1 MYKYTKKER
10 TVNEMTGYTIEEK
23 IAFGLYDWTVI
34 KTEECVIE
42 YGCSFYEECPCCT
55 CDETT
60 AYKITYARPRWS
72 KSGKRMVEETSVEWL
87 CSAHAEQLPFCYQN
101 NLTNV
106 GQCVQNSSI
115 KKDKGQRNDKDRIR
129 KVDECK

>member
-34 KTEECVIE
+34 KTEEYVVE
-42 YGCSFYEECPCCT
+42 YGCGYYEECPCCT

-60 AYKITYARPRWS
+60 AVRQLLARPRWS
-72 KSGKRMVEETSVEWL
+72 KSGKRMVEETMWTFS
-87 CSAHAEQLPFCYQN
+87 CSAHAE
-101 NLTNV
+101 
-106 GQCVQNSSI
+106 
-115 KKDKGQRNDKDRIR
+115 
-129 KVDECK
+129 